1 MIISTLLLAAV
12 LLRPESAT
20 GHDRNTII
28 ADLRDGHYSEARQ
41 ILEAAIKQSPQDAA
55 LWALNGF
62 ALSHVGQQK
71 EALASYKRALQLS
84 PDYLPALQGAAQ
96 IEYQSS
102 DQSAVPLL
110 QKIVAIHPG
119 DETSHAMLAALAF
132 ERRDCKTAADEFRYS
147 QTLTSSNVRSLEEY
161 GSCLLQLGELDHAV
175 RIFERIS
182 EIQPQSEKARY
193 NVAVAQVMAKR
204 YGDAIAT
211 LTPLVSK
218 RPDDGD
224 FLDVLAQA
232 YEGLLDTPNAV
243 ASLRQA
249 ITRHP
254 DVPRYYL
261 DFADI
266 CLAHAAYQV
275 GVDML
280 NAGLK
285 RLPDSAPLYLARGI
299 LYVQMDDYEHSRRD
313 FQRAEQLD
321 PELEYGHG
329 MQGLADLQ
337 MNHLSQ
343 AEEDV
348 RSRLS
353 KAPKNAFLWYLLSEI
368 LTRKGATSGTPQFQE
383 AVKSAQRAV
392 ELRPDFPLAR
402 NLLGRLYL
410 DEGRTGD
417 AIKQSRL
424 AFEEDPTG
432 NTGQTALYHLIA
444 ALRKSGKRDEI
455 PSLAKKLADLRE
467 QTRARETAE
476 RRYALVEVSPS
487 KPDQH

>member
-1 MIISTLLLAAV
+1 MIISALLLAAV

-20 GHDRNTII
+20 GHDKNAII
-28 ADLRDGHYSEARQ
+28 ADLRARRYSEAHQ
-41 ILEAAIKQSPQDAA
+41 ILEEAIKQSPRDAA
-55 LWALNGF
+55 LWTLNGF
-62 ALSHVGQQK
+62 ALSHLGQQK
-71 EALASYKRALQLS
+71 GALTSYKQAIQLS

-110 QKIVAIHPG
+110 QKIVAIHPA
-119 DETSHAMLAALAF
+119 DETSHAMLATLAF
-132 ERRDCKTAADEFRYS
+132 ERRECKTAVDEFRQS
-147 QTLTSSNVRSLEEY
+147 QALTSSNVKSLEEY
-161 GSCLLQLGELDHAV
+161 GSCLLQLGKPDDAV
-175 RIFERIS
+175 KIFERIT
-182 EIQPQSEKARY
+182 EMQPQSEKARY
-193 NVAVAQVMAKR
+193 NMAVAQVMAKR
-204 YGDAIAT
+204 YSDAVAI
-211 LTPLVSK
+211 LKPLVLK
-218 RPDDGD
+218 QPEDGD
-224 FLDVLAQA
+224 FLDALAQA

-249 ITRHP
+249 ITRNP

-280 NAGLK
+280 TAGLK
-285 RLPDSAPLYLARGI
+285 RLPNSAPLYMARGI
-299 LYVQMDDYEHSRRD
+299 LYVQMDDQENSRRD

-343 AEEDV
+343 AEADV
-348 RSRLS
+348 RSQLS

-368 LTRKGATSGTPQFQE
+368 LTRKGASSGTPQFQE
-383 AVKSAQRAV
+383 AVTSAERAV
-392 ELRPDFPLAR
+392 QLRPDFPLAR
-402 NLLGRLYL
+402 NILGRLYL
-410 DEGRTGD
+410 DEGRTDD

-424 AFEEDPTG
+424 AFEEDSTG
-432 NTGQTALYHLIA
+432 QSAQTALYHLIA
-444 ALRKSGKRDEI
+444 ALRKNGNRDEI
-455 PSLAKKLADLRE
+455 PSLARKLTDLRE
-467 QTRARETAE
+467 QLRAKEMAE

-487 KPDQH
+487 ESDKR